1 MLRGCWMKSRQLGY
15 PSYDVVDGV
24 CLDEGH
30 KRLRL
35 KMKYMEKYVVHLT
48 DEEFHYLVKLVTSE
62 IEERE
67 RQKLCN

>member
-1 MLRGCWMKSRQLGY
+1 MKNKHLGFEENHMC
-15 PSYDVVDGV
+15 DGV

-67 RQKLCN
+67 RLLYVE